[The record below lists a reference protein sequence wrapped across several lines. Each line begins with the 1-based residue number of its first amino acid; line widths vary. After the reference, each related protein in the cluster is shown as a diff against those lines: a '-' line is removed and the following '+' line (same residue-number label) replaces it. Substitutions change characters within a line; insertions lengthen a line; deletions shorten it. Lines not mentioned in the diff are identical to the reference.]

1 MKVLNRNGDERGFT
15 LIELLI
21 ITVIIGI
28 LAAMAIPT
36 FAWYRGKAFD
46 SAAISALKNAAIAQE
61 AYFMDNPTYCLNL
74 AALTAAPYSLSL
86 SPNISLN
93 ITQADAESYTMT
105 ASHSSSNKTY
115 TLSRPGGRI
124 TP

>member
-21 ITVIIGI
+21 IVVIIGV
-28 LAAMAIPT
+28 LAAIAIPT
-36 FAWYRGKAFD
+36 FALYKGNAFN
-46 SAAISALKNAAIAQE
+46 SAAISDLKSAAIAQE

-74 AALTAAPYSLSL
+74 SALKAAPYSLSV
-86 SPNISLN
+86 SRNISMN

-105 ASHSSSNKTY
+105 AYHSSSNKTY
-115 TLSRPGGRI
+115 TLSGPGGRI
-124 TP
+124 KP